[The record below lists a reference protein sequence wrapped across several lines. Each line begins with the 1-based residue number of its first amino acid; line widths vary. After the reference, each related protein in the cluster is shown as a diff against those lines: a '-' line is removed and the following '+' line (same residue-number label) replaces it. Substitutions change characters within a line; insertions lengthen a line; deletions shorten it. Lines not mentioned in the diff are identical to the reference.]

1 MARTALVT
9 GASRGIGAAI
19 ATALAE
25 NGVHVL
31 APSRGVLDVSD
42 PASTGAFAQSPA
54 AGDVDILVN
63 CAGINVLGRLEEIS
77 EPDWAKML
85 QVNLTAPRALIQAVA
100 PGMRSRAWGRVVN
113 ISSIYAI
120 VSRERRAS
128 YSSTKAGL
136 VGLTRAAAVELAPY
150 GILVNAVC
158 PGFVETALTRQNN
171 TAEELADIAA
181 SVPLGRLAEPR
192 DIASVVAFLCS
203 EENRY
208 MTGQA
213 LVVDGGFTC
222 R

>member
-1 MARTALVT
+1 M
-9 GASRGIGAAI
+9 
-19 ATALAE
+19 
-25 NGVHVL
+25 
-31 APSRGVLDVSD
+31 
-42 PASTGAFAQSPA
+42 
-54 AGDVDILVN
+54 
-63 CAGINVLGRLEEIS
+63 
-77 EPDWAKML
+77 
-85 QVNLTAPRALIQAVA
+85 QAVV

-113 ISSIYAI
+113 ISSIYAL
-120 VSRERRAS
+120 VTRERRAS
-128 YSSTKAGL
+128 YSSTKAAVL
-136 VGLTRAAAVELAPY
+136 GLTRAAAVELAPF

-181 SVPLGRLAEPR
+181 SVPLGRLAEPQ

>member
-31 APSRGVLDVSD
+31 APPRGVLDVSD
-42 PASTGAFAQSPA
+42 PASTAAFAESPGA
-54 AGDVDILVN
+54 REVDILVN
-63 CAGINVLGRLEEIS
+63 CAGINLLGRLEEVS
-77 EPDWAKML
+77 ELDWAKML
-85 QVNLTAPRALIQAVA
+85 QVNLTAPRALIQAVV

-113 ISSIYAI
+113 ISSIYAL
-120 VSRERRAS
+120 VTRERRAS
-128 YSSTKAGL
+128 YSSTKAAVL
-136 VGLTRAAAVELAPY
+136 GLTRAAAVELAPF

-181 SVPLGRLAEPR
+181 SVPLGRLAEPQ